1 MSKELAHAYINP
13 PQKNDNEWTEFQ
25 TPQHRPIIECIRTW
39 IGWLIWSRH
48 VEEECEAAAVRA
60 HDLQVER
67 QDLDHQ
73 KQMLEEEQEAFKSA
87 LKKWA
92 PGLGA
97 GQFLSKSI
105 SRKEQ

>member
-1 MSKELAHAYINP
+1 MYVCAC
-13 PQKNDNEWTEFQ
+13 F
-25 TPQHRPIIECIRTW
+25 
-39 IGWLIWSRH
+39 RH
-48 VEEECEAAAVRA
+48 VEEEREAAVVRA
-60 HDLQVER
+60 HDLQTER

-105 SRKEQ
+105 TRKEQ